1 MSDKPSSW
9 QVDEAVGAAKTVV
22 RDGVAAV
29 SDAAGQAAGTLRD
42 AANSV
47 KQSATGSQ
55 TWRSGASLA
64 NEASQRVGDAAD
76 YVRETSSEDMWS
88 DFVAAVK
95 SKPVQ
100 SVAAAVVAGFILGRA
115 ARRV

>member
-1 MSDKPSSW
+1 MNEKPSTW
-9 QVDEAVGAAKTVV
+9 QTDEAVGAAKAVV

-29 SDAAGQAAGTLRD
+29 SDAAGEAAGTLRD

-47 KQSATGSQ
+47 KRSAAESS
-55 TWRSGASLA
+55 TWRSGAHLA
-64 NEASQRVGDAAD
+64 NQASRRVGDAAD

-88 DFVAAVK
+88 DFVAVVK
-95 SKPVQ
+95 SRPVQ
-100 SVAAAVVAGFILGRA
+100 SLAAAVVAGFLLGRA

>member
-1 MSDKPSSW
+1 MDKPSSW
-9 QVDEAVGAAKTVV
+9 QVDETVGAAKTAV

-29 SDAAGQAAGTLRD
+29 SDAAGEVAGTLRG

-55 TWRSGASLA
+55 TWRSSTALA
-64 NEASQRVGDAAD
+64 NQASQRVGDAAN

-100 SVAAAVVAGFILGRA
+100 ALALAVVAGFILGRA

>member
-1 MSDKPSSW
+1 
-9 QVDEAVGAAKTVV
+9 
-22 RDGVAAV
+22 
-29 SDAAGQAAGTLRD
+29 
-42 AANSV
+42 
-47 KQSATGSQ
+47 
-55 TWRSGASLA
+55 
-64 NEASQRVGDAAD
+64 VGDAAD